1 MRRAVVLSAVRTPVG
16 RYGGALS
23 AIRPDD
29 LAAVVIGA
37 AVGRAGVDPAEI
49 EDVYF
54 GCANQ
59 AGEDNRNVARMAALL
74 AGLPDSVA
82 GVTVNRL
89 CASGLSAV
97 VGASHAI
104 AAGDGDLFVAGGV
117 ESMSRAPLALAKPEK
132 AFPRGDQRVYDTT
145 LGWRFPNSRLEA
157 MFPLESMGETGENV
171 AERWGVSRE
180 EQDAFGLESQ
190 RRWAAAQESGRFA
203 DELVPVDG
211 VERDEHPRP
220 DTSAEALASLEPAF
234 RENGTVTAGN
244 AAGINDGAAALV
256 VASEEKARALGA
268 GLLGRFVASAVAGV
282 DPRVMGIGPVPAVRK
297 LLSRTGIRVGEL
309 DLVELNEAFASQ
321 SLVVIRELG
330 LDPEKVNVNGGAI
343 ALGHP
348 LGMSGARL
356 VVTLLHELRRREGRL
371 GLATLC
377 VGVGQGQAAL
387 FERVTS
393 SPASP
398 RPRPAGKAQRGATS
412 STPPAGA
419 SPRGRARAGRRL
431 RPGRSRPPAR
441 GRAP

>member
-1 MRRAVVLSAVRTPVG
+1 VG

-23 AIRPDD
+23 GIRPDD
-29 LAAVVIGA
+29 LAGLAIRA
-37 AVGRAGVDPAEI
+37 AVERSGVPPGEI

-82 GVTVNRL
+82 GVTLNRL

-97 VGASHAI
+97 VAACHAVV
-104 AAGDGDLFVAGGV
+104 AGDGDLFVAGGV
-117 ESMSRAPLALAKPEK
+117 ESMSRAPLVMAKPDK
-132 AFPRGDQRVYDTT
+132 AFPRGDRVVYDTT
-145 LGWRFPNSRLEA
+145 LGWRFPNPSMEA

-171 AERWGVSRE
+171 AERYGLSRE
-180 EQDAFGLESQ
+180 EQDAFGIRSQ
-190 RRWAAAQESGRFA
+190 QRWAAAHEAGRFA
-203 DELVPVDG
+203 DELVAVDG
-211 VERDEHPRP
+211 LERDEHPRP
-220 DTSAEALASLEPAF
+220 DTSAEKLASLRPAF
-234 RENGTVTAGN
+234 REGGTVTAGN
-244 AAGINDGAAALV
+244 SSGINDGAAALV
-256 VASEEKARALGA
+256 VASEEKARELGA
-268 GLLGRFVASAVAGV
+268 EPLGAFVGSAVAGV

-297 LLSRTGIRVGEL
+297 LLARAGIEAGEL

-330 LDPEKVNVNGGAI
+330 LDEEKVNVNGGAI

-356 VVTLLHELRRREGRL
+356 VVSLLHELRRRGGHY

-387 FERVTS
+387 FER
-393 SPASP
+393 
-398 RPRPAGKAQRGATS
+398 
-412 STPPAGA
+412 
-419 SPRGRARAGRRL
+419 
-431 RPGRSRPPAR
+431 
-441 GRAP
+441 